1 MLVLRNLLLAP
12 LLDTSHHVLLFGR
25 HCPHFRFP
33 NPRMRRTRLRSAL
46 ATGRSLEKERR
57 TRFDFLRRRW
67 LRLCF
72 RRRSFPL
79 PVILKRFAVALCVF
93 ILGIVLNTSLISLYQ
108 LGFWL
113 FSYRITI
120 SSDNL
125 HAIRHHSG
133 A

>member
-1 MLVLRNLLLAP
+1 MLVFRNLLLAP

-79 PVILKRFAVALCVF
+79 FAAQLALGYKPSFLAHGAQDTSIAHLLAEALEQALLRF
-93 ILGIVLNTSLISLYQ
+93 TSP
-108 LGFWL
+108 
-113 FSYRITI
+113 
-120 SSDNL
+120 
-125 HAIRHHSG
+125 
-133 A
+133 